1 MTNIATIG
9 GGCFWC
15 LDALYRQVN
24 GVLGVVS
31 GYSGGTVDN
40 PTMDMVYA
48 GGTGQ
53 AEVVQI
59 TFDSSII
66 TYREILE
73 IFYAIHDPTTV
84 DRQGNDVGDEYRS
97 IILYADDEQK
107 AVAEDVTAN
116 YAATHWDDP
125 IVTQLVPLEKFW
137 PADEAQQDYFM
148 KNQTAGYCQ
157 IIINPKLQKFKKEF
171 ASKLRPHVPQ
181 A

>member
-24 GVLGVVS
+24 GVTSVVS

-59 TFDSSII
+59 TFDPSII
-66 TYREILE
+66 NYREILE
-73 IFYAIHDPTTV
+73 IFYAIHDPTTLN
-84 DRQGNDVGDEYRS
+84 RQGNDVGDEYRS
-97 IILYADDEQK
+97 IILYSDDEQK
-107 AVAEDVTAN
+107 AVAEDVTEHF
-116 YAATHWDDP
+116 ATEHWDDP
-125 IVTQLVPLEKFW
+125 IVTELVPLEKFW
-137 PADEAQQDYFM
+137 PAEDEQQNYFQ
-148 KNQTAGYCQ
+148 KNQSAGYCQ

-171 ASKLRPHVPQ
+171 ASKLKSYTG
-181 A
+181 